1 MTLAIETQVE
11 TVGGEQT
18 ILITDDTHTLMFE
31 DGIES
36 TPQTLASSIEQKD
49 LFRIYKN
56 SPDSNERNKAGKALR
71 ILVDRGMAL

>member
-11 TVGGEQT
+11 TVGGEKT
-18 ILITDDTHTLMFE
+18 VLITDDTYTLMFE

-56 SPDSNERNKAGKALR
+56 SPDPNERNKAGKALR
-71 ILVDRGMAL
+71 VLVDRGMNL